1 MSGAPSPIHQ
11 APIHLALTRRST
23 LGGALLLAITP
34 AAASAADAELE
45 RDARAALQQ
54 LYASEPKAAELGSKA
69 RGVLIFPKIVKA
81 GFMVGGQSGK
91 GVLFQGRRVAGYY
104 RISAGS
110 FGLQAGAQTF
120 SYALFFMTADAL
132 AYLDR
137 SGGWA
142 VGSGP
147 SFVVADKGAAKTMNT
162 TTVGHEVIAMP
173 FGQHGLM
180 GGLGLEGS
188 KITRLEG

>member
-1 MSGAPSPIHQ
+1 MHT
-11 APIHLALTRRST
+11 ALTRRSA
-23 LGGALLLAITP
+23 LGGALLLTIAP
-34 AAASAADAELE
+34 AAAWAVDADLE

-54 LYASEPKAAELGSKA
+54 LYASEPNAAELGGKA
-69 RGVLIFPKIVKA
+69 RAVLIFPKIVKA
-81 GFMVGGQSGK
+81 GFMVGGQNGK
-91 GVLFQGRRVAGYY
+91 GVLFQGRRAVGAY

-132 AYLDR
+132 AYLDK
-137 SGGWA
+137 SDGWA

-147 SFVVADKGAAKTMNT
+147 SFVVVDKGKAKTMNT
-162 TTVGHEVIAMP
+162 TTVGHDVIAMP

-188 KITRLEG
+188 KITRLQG